1 MDNNITT
8 FFKEIGASIPDI
20 TITLLSIL
28 SLISLI
34 ILVCEAS
41 GLLPRWFSKWL
52 MKNKLS
58 TTIDVLEE
66 LGFKVIETK
75 SMIQECVVEK
85 MKGRVEEK
93 LDKFALKFDVEI
105 GKSTAGCS
113 FPKYID
119 LMSATSNELYA
130 KDFARELHTYYAKI
144 HLDCDFIVTSK
155 GGCPI
160 LGYEFS
166 KLCKKPF
173 VLHNEEEKFRVAKD
187 IPERKFDGLSKS
199 NKNLKKALI
208 IDDSTTGGRKVIE
221 IIDDLKKYDYQ
232 VDACLVV
239 FAPQGKNAKEKL
251 KEKGVKLHFIV
262 EGPIAK

>member
-1 MDNNITT
+1 MDNNTT
-8 FFKEIGASIPDI
+8 DVLKVINEYIPNV

-41 GLLPRWFSKWL
+41 GFLPRKLSKWL
-52 MKNKLS
+52 MRNKLA

-66 LGFKVIETK
+66 LGFKVVETK

-93 LDKFALKFDVEI
+93 IDKFALNFDVEI
-105 GKSTAGCS
+105 GKSTNGYV

-119 LMSATSNELYA
+119 LMSATVNERCA
-130 KDFARELHTYYAKI
+130 QDFARELYTYYSQI
-144 HLDCDFIVTSK
+144 YLDCDFVVTSK
-155 GGCPI
+155 GGSPI

-166 KLCKKPF
+166 RLCKKPF
-173 VLHNEEEKFRVAKD
+173 VLHNLEEKFRIDSD
-187 IPERKFDGLSKS
+187 IPKCKFDGLPKS
-199 NKNLKKALI
+199 VNLKKALI
-208 IDDSTTGGRKVIE
+208 VDDSTTGGRKVLE
-221 IIDDLKKYDYQ
+221 IVDDLKKYGYE

-239 FAPQGKNAKEKL
+239 FAPQGKDAKGKLEK
-251 KEKGVKLHFIV
+251 KGVKLHFIV